1 MTGSRDTVLALVRQ
15 ALGKT
20 GADPAAMADA
30 QAYLDAH
37 ARGPAPV
44 LDANRILRFIRR
56 AGDMES
62 TVARVSRRD
71 EIPAAVAAYLDTLE
85 LAPSLAAP
93 LSSEP
98 NSQLISQLSS
108 QLSSQKWHRGVCW
121 PEFADLDWAQAGLI
135 VEARP
140 TVGDDRLGIT
150 GVFCAIAETGTLVVL
165 SGADTPTATTLLPDT
180 HVAIVSTSRIV
191 DTMED
196 AFALIRT
203 ERGSVPRAINMISGP
218 SRTGDIEQTIVLG
231 AHGPFRVHILVVDV

>member
-1 MTGSRDTVLALVRQ
+1 MTSSRDTVLGRVRQ

-37 ARGPAPV
+37 ARGPAPAF
-44 LDANRILRFIRR
+44 DADRILRFIRR

-62 TVARVSRRD
+62 TVARVNRRD
-71 EIPAAVAAYLDTLE
+71 QIPAAVAAYLDGLK
-85 LAPSLAAP
+85 LAQALVAQPS
-93 LSSEP
+93 
-98 NSQLISQLSS
+98 SQLSS
-108 QLSSQKWHRGVCW
+108 QLISQTSRRGVCW
-121 PEFADLDWAQAGLI
+121 PEFADLDWARAGLS

-180 HVAIVSTSRIV
+180 HVAIVSANRIV

-196 AFALIRT
+196 AFALVRK

-231 AHGPFRVHILVVDV
+231 AHGPFRVHILVVDA

>member
-1 MTGSRDTVLALVRQ
+1 MTSSRDTVLGRVRQ

-37 ARGPAPV
+37 ARGPAPAF
-44 LDANRILRFIRR
+44 DADRILRFIRR

-71 EIPAAVAAYLDTLE
+71 EIPAAVAAYLDGLK
-85 LAPSLAAP
+85 LAQALVAQPSSQ
-93 LSSEP
+93 LS
-98 NSQLISQLSS
+98 SQLISQLSS
-108 QLSSQKWHRGVCW
+108 QNPHRGVCW

-135 VEARP
+135 VEVRP

-180 HVAIVSTSRIV
+180 HVAIVSANRIV

-196 AFALIRT
+196 AFALVRK

-231 AHGPFRVHILVVDV
+231 AHGPFRVHILVVDA

>member
-1 MTGSRDTVLALVRQ
+1 MTSSRDTVLGRVRQ

-30 QAYLDAH
+30 QAYLHAH
-37 ARGPAPV
+37 ARGPAPAF
-44 LDANRILRFIRR
+44 DADRILRFIRR

-62 TVARVSRRD
+62 TVARVRRRD
-71 EIPAAVAAYLDTLE
+71 EIPAAVAAYLDALE
-85 LAPSLAAP
+85 LAPAPVAP
-93 LSSEP
+93 LSSQNP
-98 NSQLISQLSS
+98 
-108 QLSSQKWHRGVCW
+108 HRGVCW
-121 PEFADLDWAQAGLI
+121 PEFADLDWAQAGLS

-180 HVAIVSTSRIV
+180 HIAIVTGNRIV

-196 AFALIRT
+196 AFALIRK
-203 ERGSVPRAINMISGP
+203 ERGRVPRAINMISGP

-231 AHGPFRVHILVVDV
+231 AHGPFRVHILVVDA

>member
-1 MTGSRDTVLALVRQ
+1 VTSSRDTVLGRVRQ

-20 GADPAAMADA
+20 GTDPAAVADA

-37 ARGPAPV
+37 ARGPVPAF
-44 LDANRILRFIRR
+44 DADRVQRFIRR

-62 TVARVSRRD
+62 TVARVSHRD
-71 EIPAAVAAYLDTLE
+71 EIPAAVAMYLNALE
-85 LAPSLAAP
+85 LAPTLVA
-93 LSSEP
+93 
-98 NSQLISQLSS
+98 
-108 QLSSQKWHRGVCW
+108 QKSHRGVCW
-121 PEFADLDWAQAGLI
+121 PEFADLDWTQAGLS

-150 GVFCAIAETGTLVVL
+150 GVFCAIAETGTLVVV

-180 HVAIVSTSRIV
+180 HVAIVSTDRIV

-196 AFALIRT
+196 AFALVRK

-231 AHGPFRVHILVVDV
+231 AHGPFRVHILVVNTASPSQALI

>member
-1 MTGSRDTVLALVRQ
+1 MTSSRDTVLGRVRQ

-30 QAYLDAH
+30 QAYLRAH
-37 ARGPAPV
+37 ARGPAPTF
-44 LDANRILRFIRR
+44 DADRILRFIRR

-71 EIPAAVAAYLDTLE
+71 EIPAAVAAYLDGLK
-85 LAPSLAAP
+85 LAQAPVAQPSSQ
-93 LSSEP
+93 LS
-98 NSQLISQLSS
+98 SQLISQLSS
-108 QLSSQKWHRGVCW
+108 QNPHCGVCW

-165 SGADTPTATTLLPDT
+165 SGANTPTAATLLPDT
-180 HVAIVSTSRIV
+180 HVAIVSANRIV

-196 AFALIRT
+196 AFALVRK

-231 AHGPFRVHILVVDV
+231 AHGPFRVHILVVDA